1 MMTGDDADDRKLLTD
16 ASVAGLR
23 SILGSKTM
31 LYIDEAQRIPDIGIT
46 IKLITDHIKGVQV
59 IATGSS
65 SFDLANKINEPLTGR
80 KYEYQLFPL
89 SFEEMVTHHGL
100 LEERRSLKHRLVY
113 GYYPE
118 IVTKPGEEKELLALL
133 ANSYLYKDLLMLE
146 QLKKPQLL
154 EKLVRA
160 LALQVG
166 SEVSFNELGRTVGTD
181 NKTVE
186 RYIDLLEKAFVVF
199 RLPAF
204 SRNVRNEIR
213 KGRTIYFFD
222 CGIRNAV
229 INDFR
234 PFDIRPDKGA
244 IWENFVIAERMKF
257 IHYHGLP
264 VKQYF
269 WRTTQQQEIDLIEE
283 GEHLSAFEIK
293 TSEDARAKFPAT
305 FSNNYPDSIYRQ
317 IHMDNVDSI
326 LVGK

>member
-1 MMTGDDADDRKLLTD
+1 
-16 ASVAGLR
+16 
-23 SILGSKTM
+23 
-31 LYIDEAQRIPDIGIT
+31 
-46 IKLITDHIKGVQV
+46 
-59 IATGSS
+59 
-65 SFDLANKINEPLTGR
+65 
-80 KYEYQLFPL
+80 
-89 SFEEMVTHHGL
+89 
-100 LEERRSLKHRLVY
+100 
-113 GYYPE
+113 
-118 IVTKPGEEKELLALL
+118 LALL

-146 QLKKPQLL
+146 KLKKPQLL

-186 RYIDLLEKAFVVF
+186 RYIDLLEKAFVIF

-213 KGRTIYFFD
+213 KGRKIYFFD

-257 IHYHGLP
+257 IHYHRLP

-326 LVGK
+326 LVGNGGME